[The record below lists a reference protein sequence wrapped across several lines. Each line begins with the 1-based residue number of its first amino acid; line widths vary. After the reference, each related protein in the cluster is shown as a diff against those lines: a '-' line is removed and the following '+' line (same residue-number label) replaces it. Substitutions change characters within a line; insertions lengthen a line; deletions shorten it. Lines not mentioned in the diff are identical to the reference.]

1 MKDSAMNILKNIVK
15 VTVAGSVSLLLLSLF
30 CLVYLNTGIHI
41 RNETGATDYKWES
54 RQRKASMTE
63 GFAWLRMDED
73 GFNNSFPPQK
83 DVDILLMGSSHMEAV
98 NVPDTQNTGYLLN
111 ELLPEFYTYNIGTSG
126 HTIYACANN
135 LSAAVEYYR
144 PQGYTVIETDRID
157 LDIESMEKV
166 LNGEYQQIKSYDTG
180 LIYLLQKYVPVIK
193 NIYKQ
198 MDDWWDSDSS
208 TTKQDATEEGTEADS
223 VTEEYSAVLDRFL
236 AFIREGSDCKIIIV
250 YQPPTVLNP
259 DGSLQCTQ
267 DDNEIALFSQLCEEN
282 DIIFVDVTPM
292 FEKLY
297 EEQHILAHGFTNT
310 AVGVG
315 HLNAYGHGA
324 VAEAVA
330 QAIKE
335 AQ

>member
-1 MKDSAMNILKNIVK
+1 
-15 VTVAGSVSLLLLSLF
+15 
-30 CLVYLNTGIHI
+30 
-41 RNETGATDYKWES
+41 
-54 RQRKASMTE
+54 
-63 GFAWLRMDED
+63 
-73 GFNNSFPPQK
+73 
-83 DVDILLMGSSHMEAV
+83 MGSSHMEAL
-98 NVPDTQNTGYLLN
+98 NVPDTKNTGYLLN

-126 HTIYACANN
+126 HTIYRCANN
-135 LSAAVEYYR
+135 LSAAVECYC
-144 PQGYTVIETDRID
+144 PQDYTVIETDRID

-180 LIYLLQKYVPVIK
+180 LLYLLQKHVPVIK

-198 MDDWWDSDSS
+198 MDDWWNSDSS
-208 TTKQDATEEGTEADS
+208 TTKQDASKASSEAGS
-223 VTEEYSAVLDRFL
+223 ATEEYSDVLNRFL
-236 AFIREGSDCKIIIV
+236 AFIREASDCKIIVV
-250 YQPPTVLNP
+250 YQPPTVLSP
-259 DGSLQCTQ
+259 DGSLQCKQ
-267 DDNEIALFSQLCEEN
+267 DDNKIALFSQLCEEN

-297 EEQHILAHGFTNT
+297 EEQHILAHGFSNT

-315 HLNAYGHGA
+315 HLNAYGHMA